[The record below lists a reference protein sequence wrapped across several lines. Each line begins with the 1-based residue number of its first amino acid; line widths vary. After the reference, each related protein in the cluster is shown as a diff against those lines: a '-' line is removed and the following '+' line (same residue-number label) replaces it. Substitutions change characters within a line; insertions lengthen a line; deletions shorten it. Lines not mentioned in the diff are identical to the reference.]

1 MFKNRSKVIRQFLSK
16 KYLDWAEVLPK
27 FQGGIIQQLQTVREH
42 QRKSA
47 QSDFQR
53 RIKPDEA
60 TITLKAIRIV
70 VPFQF
75 EEFQIIQK
83 IVSKFF
89 PNSEKVSK
97 FISDLKNSESSITAS
112 GWSNIG
118 HIIKDNSQ
126 DGFSS
131 FTETHCIK
139 NIPEYVESI
148 HISYHRIMPSMAC
161 LSFTFKLEESFSKQ
175 LENKQN
181 SEYFPSVIF
190 NEFSPFRNNMSGY
203 SMSFG
208 NESQNAI
215 QKHIF
220 NLIANFG
227 HWLKKQVPI
236 NQQLNISN
244 SIIELYEIKGNP
256 KNSEDLEKWI
266 QENTVWLSD
275 YGISTYSYKN
285 THLSY
290 CRLKDSD
297 ESFNPHILA
306 KFEDGDEENNYL
318 SSFKMDSLSVTVAI
332 SSILEN
338 IQNLLE
344 HHRKVAFHYIAKF
357 DAKILKKNRDVS
369 TLKKLSAIL
378 KRLQHEV
385 TNNGW
390 LNYSISN
397 INDLNRPDMEVNFS
411 DNFIN
416 NTNYRIDL
424 LKKSCDIV
432 DDSLTNYLEVQNIYA
447 MYKLQK
453 WIFLLTVVV
462 TLATIVSVVS
472 SWENLIKLW
481 EKVEKFL

>member
-27 FQGGIIQQLQTVREH
+27 FQGGIIQQLQTIREY

-47 QSDFQR
+47 QNDFQR

-97 FISDLKNSESSITAS
+97 FISDLKNSESSISAS

-148 HISYHRIMPSMAC
+148 HVSYHRIMPSMAC
-161 LSFTFKLEESFSKQ
+161 LSFTFNLEESFSKQ

-181 SEYFPSVIF
+181 SEHLDSVIL
-190 NEFSPFRNNMSGY
+190 NEFIPFRNNMSGY

-227 HWLKKQVPI
+227 DWLK
-236 NQQLNISN
+236 N
-244 SIIELYEIKGNP
+244 
-256 KNSEDLEKWI
+256 
-266 QENTVWLSD
+266 
-275 YGISTYSYKN
+275 
-285 THLSY
+285 
-290 CRLKDSD
+290 
-297 ESFNPHILA
+297 
-306 KFEDGDEENNYL
+306 
-318 SSFKMDSLSVTVAI
+318 
-332 SSILEN
+332 
-338 IQNLLE
+338 
-344 HHRKVAFHYIAKF
+344 
-357 DAKILKKNRDVS
+357 
-369 TLKKLSAIL
+369 
-378 KRLQHEV
+378 
-385 TNNGW
+385 
-390 LNYSISN
+390 
-397 INDLNRPDMEVNFS
+397 
-411 DNFIN
+411 
-416 NTNYRIDL
+416 
-424 LKKSCDIV
+424 
-432 DDSLTNYLEVQNIYA
+432 
-447 MYKLQK
+447 
-453 WIFLLTVVV
+453 
-462 TLATIVSVVS
+462 
-472 SWENLIKLW
+472 
-481 EKVEKFL
+481 KFL